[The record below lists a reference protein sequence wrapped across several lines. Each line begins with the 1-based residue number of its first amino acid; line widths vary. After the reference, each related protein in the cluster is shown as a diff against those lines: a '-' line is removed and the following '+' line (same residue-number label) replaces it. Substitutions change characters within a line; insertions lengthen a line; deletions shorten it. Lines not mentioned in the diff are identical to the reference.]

1 MTVQF
6 SCRCPNADYLGF
18 EASPEAIIATAVKAE
33 SIGFDAVFVN
43 DHIIVDQS
51 PRSTPWT
58 NTYDPLIALSFIAAN
73 TTTVGPASP
82 CLSCR
87 TAIRSQPLRVA
98 ADAVAALRMAG

>member
-1 MTVQF
+1 LTVQF

-18 EASPEAIIATAVKAE
+18 EATPEAIIATAVKAE
-33 SIGFDAVFVN
+33 ALGFDAVFVN

-51 PRSTPWT
+51 PRSAPWT

-73 TTTVGPASP
+73 TITVGLGVS

-87 TAIRSQPLRVA
+87 TAIR
-98 ADAVAALRMAG
+98 